1 MVIRVMTFLGCPSCA
16 AATLL
21 VEEVVEELRLPA
33 AIEAIHVNDE
43 DEARRIGFLGSPSIQ
58 VDGRDIEVSRRDEK
72 GTYACRLYRT
82 LNGITGV
89 PPKELLVDAIREALQ
104 K

>member
-1 MVIRVMTFLGCPSCA
+1 MVIRVMTFEGCPSCA

-21 VEEVVEELRLPA
+21 VEEAVQELRLPA
-33 AIEAIHVNDE
+33 AIEAIYVNDE

-58 VDGRDIEVSRRDEK
+58 VDGRDIEVSRRDKK
-72 GTYACRLYRT
+72 GAYACRLYST
-82 LNGITGV
+82 PDGITGV